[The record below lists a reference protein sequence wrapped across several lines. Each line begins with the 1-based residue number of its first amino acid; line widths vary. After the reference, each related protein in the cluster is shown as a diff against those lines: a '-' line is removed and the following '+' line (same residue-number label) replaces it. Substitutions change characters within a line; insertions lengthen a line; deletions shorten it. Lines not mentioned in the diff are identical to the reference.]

1 MTRSRAIACLVG
13 SAIVAIAIS
22 GCGPAKEGPIGP
34 VFYPPE
40 PDPPRLQYLTTI
52 NSVEEWQR
60 QDSAFTDF
68 LVGRNKTDETE
79 INGPYGVALRDGK
92 LYICDLNV
100 SRIHII
106 DFAGKRYSTLGTP
119 DQVKRPANIVIDAD
133 GTKYV
138 VDTSKKLVLVFDAQ
152 DKFVRELG
160 NPEKCSPISVAV
172 RGNELFVADALGG
185 KVEVW
190 TKDGQLKRTISS
202 KGTGP
207 AQLLHPSGIAFGAEG
222 HLFVVDQELGT
233 VKEFDVEGKYI
244 KSIGSSG
251 DRPGFFARPKG
262 IAIDSHNLMYVAD
275 VQWDKIQLFSPE
287 GQLLLFFGEP
297 GVKAYGLVTPT
308 GLAVD
313 ATSLDLFRKYAA
325 PNFEPEYLLVV
336 TNQFGENKIV
346 FFAFGH
352 PKEMPAG
359 TPETAAAVDKSKPS
373 PPPAAAGKVPETEKP
388 KELFPPAAPGKPPA
402 TSGATSAL
410 PKPK

>member
-1 MTRSRAIACLVG
+1 MVVFAVG
-13 SAIVAIAIS
+13 
-22 GCGPAKEGPIGP
+22 GCGPAKVGPIGP
-34 VFYPPE
+34 IFYPAP
-40 PDPPRLQYLTTI
+40 PDAPRLQYLTTI
-52 NSVEEWQR
+52 NSAEEWQR
-60 QDSAFTDF
+60 SGSAFADF
-68 LVGRNKTDETE
+68 LVGRNKTDEAE
-79 INGPYGVALRDGK
+79 ISGPYGVALRDGK
-92 LYICDLNV
+92 LYICDLGV
-100 SRIHII
+100 SKIHVI
-106 DFAGKRYSTLGTP
+106 DFANKRYSILGTP
-119 DQVKRPANIVIDAD
+119 DQVKRPANIAIDAD
-133 GTKYV
+133 GAKYV
-138 VDTSKKLVLVFDAQ
+138 VDTGKKQVIVFDAQ

-160 NPEKCSPISVAV
+160 NPEKISPISVAV
-172 RGNELFVADALGG
+172 RGDELFVADALGG

-222 HLFVVDQELGT
+222 HLFVVDQELGA

-262 IAIDSHNLMYVAD
+262 IAIDSQNYIYVAD
-275 VQWDKIQLFSPE
+275 AQWDKIQIFSPE

-297 GVKAYGLVTPT
+297 GVNAYGLITPT
-308 GLAVD
+308 GLAID

-352 PKEMPAG
+352 SKEA
-359 TPETAAAVDKSKPS
+359 
-373 PPPAAAGKVPETEKP
+373 
-388 KELFPPAAPGKPPA
+388 PAAPGQAP
-402 TSGATSAL
+402 SAE
-410 PKPK
+410 KPKAP